1 LSTLSEELAAF
12 VYGLKFPEIPTHVI
26 NKAKLHLLD
35 TLGVMAAGT
44 AEPHMRSILTV
55 VKHFGGTPESTILWY
70 GGKCSQPMAAM
81 VNGSLAHALDYDDT
95 HLLSIMHLSSPI
107 VATALSVGEA
117 LHATGSE
124 VLTAII
130 GGYEVASRLGMAVR
144 GKFHERGFH
153 ATSLCGVFGTA
164 LTAGKLLGLDPE
176 RLVGSLGIAGSFASG
191 LMEFLSDGSWV
202 KPLHAGWAAH
212 AGIMA
217 AFLAQEGIV
226 GPKRIIEGDKGL
238 YMSYAGVRPSA
249 NDVLAGLGK
258 TWEVMNISFKLFPN
272 CHLIHD
278 FMNTAIALK
287 EKHGIEP
294 DQIKEVVCFVDKLS
308 IPIICEP
315 LVRKINP
322 VTRYDAIFSLHYG
335 VATVLAKGWANVLD
349 FDISRGIPRETA
361 KLIRKI
367 RFTKRMENDDVI
379 INIVMKDGSK
389 YYGKRSDAPLID
401 SEQVMTK
408 FRSNTKTVLTS
419 YKLEELIAT
428 TLNLEKLDDVVK
440 LVGHCIADKS

>member
-1 LSTLSEELAAF
+1 
-12 VYGLKFPEIPTHVI
+12 
-26 NKAKLHLLD
+26 
-35 TLGVMAAGT
+35 
-44 AEPHMRSILTV
+44 
-55 VKHFGGTPESTILWY
+55 
-70 GGKCSQPMAAM
+70 MAAM

-95 HLLSIMHLSSPI
+95 HLPSIMHLSSPI

-124 VLTAII
+124 VLTAMI

-176 RLVGSLGIAGSFASG
+176 RLMGSLGIAGSFASG

-217 AFLAQEGIV
+217 AFLAREGIV

-278 FMNTAIALK
+278 FMNTTIALK

-308 IPIICEP
+308 IPIICKP
-315 LVRKINP
+315 LERKINP

-349 FDISRGIPRETA
+349 FDISRGIPPETA

-389 YYGKRSDAPLID
+389 YYGKRSDAPLIG